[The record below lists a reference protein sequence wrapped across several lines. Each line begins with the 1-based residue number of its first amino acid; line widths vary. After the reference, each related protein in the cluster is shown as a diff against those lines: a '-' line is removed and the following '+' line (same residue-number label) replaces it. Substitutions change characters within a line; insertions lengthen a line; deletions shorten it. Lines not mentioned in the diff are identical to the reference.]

1 MSEISE
7 KTVKCP
13 IIYEKSLNI
22 SLYISIIVVCV
33 ITNKQRVFLQKL
45 LDGDI
50 LKEDNPKKFSAVML
64 RIQEQIDKNMA
75 NLIWVIDNCPKILRD
90 EDAELNDVD
99 VERYRRFKAFAYVV
113 AKLNPM
119 TELEEVELPD
129 ILVKLA
135 RLYPKFYFKI
145 LRKET
150 NVP

>member
-1 MSEISE
+1 M
-7 KTVKCP
+7 
-13 IIYEKSLNI
+13 
-22 SLYISIIVVCV
+22 

-150 NVP
+150 NVR